1 VPPEGGVDSKDSKPV
16 ASGAVPTGSA
26 RDEIRTVSAAE
37 LLGRAGVVR
46 IEHEGELYTLRRTRL
61 GRLILTK

>member
-1 VPPEGGVDSKDSKPV
+1 MPESRAEGKGVKATVGPDP
-16 ASGAVPTGSA
+16 A
-26 RDEIRTVSAAE
+26 RDDIRTVSAAE

-46 IEHEGELYTLRRTRL
+46 IEHQGEVYTLRRTRL

>member
-1 VPPEGGVDSKDSKPV
+1 MPEGNAEDKASKSV
-16 ASGAVPTGSA
+16 ADA
-26 RDEIRTVSAAE
+26 RDAIRTIPASE

-46 IEHEGELYTLRRTRL
+46 IEHEGEIYTLRRTRL

>member
-1 VPPEGGVDSKDSKPV
+1 MSERSAEDKDSKPD
-16 ASGAVPTGSA
+16 A
-26 RDEIRTVSAAE
+26 RDAIRTVSAAD

-46 IEHEGELYTLRRTRL
+46 IEHEGEIYTLRRTRL

>member
-1 VPPEGGVDSKDSKPV
+1 MQDSSADGKTSKSPH
-16 ASGAVPTGSA
+16 ASDNG
-26 RDEIRTVSAAE
+26 REDIRTVSAAE
-37 LLGRAGVVR
+37 LLGRAGMVR

>member
-1 VPPEGGVDSKDSKPV
+1 MPEGSAEDKGAKSAGV
-16 ASGAVPTGSA
+16 AVDA
-26 RDEIRTVSAAE
+26 RDAIRTVSASE

-46 IEHEGELYTLRRTRL
+46 IEHEGEIYTLRRTRL

>member
-1 VPPEGGVDSKDSKPV
+1 MSESSPERKTAKPDP
-16 ASGAVPTGSA
+16 SGSV
-26 RDEIRTVSAAE
+26 RDEIRTISAAE

-46 IEHEGELYTLRRTRL
+46 IEHQGELYTLRRTRL

>member
-1 VPPEGGVDSKDSKPV
+1 MVMSDSRPNVKASTL
-16 ASGAVPTGSA
+16 ASGAEA
-26 RDEIRTVSAAE
+26 RTKRSEEIRTVSAAE
-37 LLGRAGVVR
+37 LLGRGGVVR

>member
-1 VPPEGGVDSKDSKPV
+1 MPESSRDGKGEKP
-16 ASGAVPTGSA
+16 ADPAGAA
-26 RDEIRTVSAAE
+26 RDDIRTVSAAE

-46 IEHEGELYTLRRTRL
+46 IEHQGELYTLRRTRL

>member
-1 VPPEGGVDSKDSKPV
+1 MSDDRPDAKAPKLATDAEL
-16 ASGAVPTGSA
+16 A
-26 RDEIRTVSAAE
+26 RMPRGEEIRTVSTAE

>member
-1 VPPEGGVDSKDSKPV
+1 MSERRPEGERAKP
-16 ASGAVPTGSA
+16 ADGSDAA
-26 RDEIRTVSAAE
+26 RDDIRTVSAAD

-46 IEHEGELYTLRRTRL
+46 IEHQGELYTLRRTRL

>member
-1 VPPEGGVDSKDSKPV
+1 MQESSPDAKDPKTD
-16 ASGAVPTGSA
+16 ASGG
-26 RDEIRTVSAAE
+26 RDDIRTVSAAE

-46 IEHEGELYTLRRTRL
+46 IEHQGELYTLRRTRL

>member
-1 VPPEGGVDSKDSKPV
+1 MPESSAEGKGSKPAGGVDP
-16 ASGAVPTGSA
+16 AGA
-26 RDEIRTVSAAE
+26 RREDIRTVSAAD

-46 IEHEGELYTLRRTRL
+46 IEHQGELYTLRRTRL

>member
-1 VPPEGGVDSKDSKPV
+1 MSNSRPDAKAPKL
-16 ASGAVPTGSA
+16 ASDAALA
-26 RDEIRTVSAAE
+26 RTSRGEEIRTVSTAE

>member
-1 VPPEGGVDSKDSKPV
+1 MVMSDSRLDMKASKL
-16 ASGAVPTGSA
+16 ANGAEVRTA
-26 RDEIRTVSAAE
+26 RGEEIRTISAAA
-37 LLGRAGVVR
+37 LLGRVGVVR

>member
-1 VPPEGGVDSKDSKPV
+1 MSESREAKGAKPED
-16 ASGAVPTGSA
+16 ASSAA
-26 RDEIRTVSAAE
+26 RDDIRTVSAAD

-46 IEHEGELYTLRRTRL
+46 IEHQGELYTLRRTRL

>member
-1 VPPEGGVDSKDSKPV
+1 MPDSSADGKSFKPAEGADPSAP
-16 ASGAVPTGSA
+16 A
-26 RDEIRTVSAAE
+26 RDDIRTVSAAD

-46 IEHEGELYTLRRTRL
+46 IEHQGELYTLRRTRL